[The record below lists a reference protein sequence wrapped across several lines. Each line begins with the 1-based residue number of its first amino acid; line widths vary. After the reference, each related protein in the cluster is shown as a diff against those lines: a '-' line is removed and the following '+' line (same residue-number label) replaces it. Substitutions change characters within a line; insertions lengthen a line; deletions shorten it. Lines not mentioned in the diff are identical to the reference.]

1 MEKLTLVGIVITALG
16 LGMLGWS
23 LHNPDVPSCIQNY
36 FNSTESR
43 VEIFNRTADQKHKAK
58 DYSQIQ
64 LTPEGNSNLHR
75 DVYIG
80 TGGILVSSLGC
91 LLLLGS
97 AVSYGKTTPQFSASS
112 GDAGGGAR
120 RRGKLF
126 VRARD
131 SHRNVYTSR

>member
-23 LHNPDVPSCIQNY
+23 LHNPDVTSCVQNY

-43 VEIFNRTADQKHKAK
+43 VETFNRTAGQKHKSR
-58 DYSQIQ
+58 DYSQMQ
-64 LTPEGNSNLHR
+64 LTPETNSNLHR

-97 AVSYGKTTPQFSASS
+97 AVSYGKTAPQFSSPS

-131 SHRNVYTSR
+131 SRRNVYTPR